1 VLLAWSAGTGFGVA
15 LRGVQIS
22 RWRTAS
28 APAKPLHGGDAGIKN
43 ATYRGAHVGPN
54 RTKQMVPKTFR
65 PDHFC
70 VCGSRCMRW
79 RSLRGVFI
87 GSNQEDLA

>member
-1 VLLAWSAGTGFGVA
+1 LLAWSAGTGFGVA

-43 ATYRGAHVGPN
+43 ACYRGAHVGPN

-70 VCGSRCMRW
+70 VCGPRRMR
-79 RSLRGVFI
+79 
-87 GSNQEDLA
+87 